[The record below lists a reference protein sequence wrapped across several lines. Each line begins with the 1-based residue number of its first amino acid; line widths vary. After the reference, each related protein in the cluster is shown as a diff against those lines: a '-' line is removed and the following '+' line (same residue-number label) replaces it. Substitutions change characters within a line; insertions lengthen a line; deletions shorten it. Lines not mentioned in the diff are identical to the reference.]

1 MQDALLHFYWLPI
14 ATGCVLVFG
23 AALYAVVAVIASVV
37 SVARAARDDAR
48 VRARAARPVSVLKPL
63 CGAEPR
69 LFENL
74 ATFCEQTHPCFEL
87 VCGVSR
93 ADDPAVG
100 IVRRLQAAY
109 PRRAISL
116 VVDSRIHGTNLKVSN
131 LINVAERAR
140 HDIFVLADSD
150 IAVERDYLARVC
162 APLDEPGV
170 GIVTCLY
177 RAKGIAG
184 FWSRVGAQFINAWFV
199 PSVRVA
205 HLFGSSRFGFG
216 ATLALTRSTLER
228 IGGFERLGNTLAD
241 DYWLAGH
248 VRELG
253 LRTVLSSVVVETDVT
268 ESTLPAL
275 WDRETRWLRT
285 IRSVNRIGFSFLFVT
300 ITLPWMLCA
309 AWLAFALH
317 GGGTG
322 SSPIMTIALACALLT
337 GVAAR
342 VILHA
347 ITGGERH
354 TFWRDLAL
362 TPVRDGLMFAQWLA
376 GSFGS
381 TVVWRGVRMPVEAN
395 GMNTV
400 DAVDGDI
407 NVRAKVFR
415 PEPVEVLEVSDG
427 P

>member
-1 MQDALLHFYWLPI
+1 MPDALHLYVLPM
-14 ATGCVLVFG
+14 VLACAGVFG
-23 AALYAVVAVIASVV
+23 AALYAAVAVLASIV
-37 SVARAARDDAR
+37 SVARAARDER
-48 VRARAARPVSVLKPL
+48 PGSIFPVSVLKPL

-87 VCGVSR
+87 ICGVSR

-100 IVRRLQAAY
+100 IVRRLQAVY
-109 PRRAISL
+109 PKRAITL
-116 VVDSRIHGTNLKVSN
+116 VIDSRVHGANLKISN
-131 LINVAERAR
+131 LINVVRRAR
-140 HDIFVLADSD
+140 HDVFVLADSD
-150 IAVERDYLARVC
+150 IAVECDYLERVC
-162 APLDEPGV
+162 APLAEPGV

-184 FWSRVGAQFINAWFV
+184 FWSRVGAQFINEWFV

-205 HLFGSSRFGFG
+205 HMFGSTRFGFG
-216 ATLALTRSTLER
+216 ATLALTRATLER
-228 IGGFERLGNTLAD
+228 IGGFERLGNALAD
-241 DYWLAGH
+241 DYWLAEH

-253 LRTVLSSVVVETDVT
+253 LRTVLSPVVVETDVT

-275 WDRETRWLRT
+275 WNRETRWLRT
-285 IRSVNRIGFSFLFVT
+285 IRSVNRVGFTFLFVT

-309 AWLAFALH
+309 VWPVLTLH
-317 GGGTG
+317 GGSGL
-322 SSPIMTIALACALLT
+322 PHVAAIAVAFATLT

-347 ITGGERH
+347 IAGGERH

-362 TPVRDGLMFAQWLA
+362 TPVRDGLMFAQWIA

-381 TVVWRGVRMPVEAN
+381 TVVWRGVRMAVE
-395 GMNTV
+395 
-400 DAVDGDI
+400 DAGEKEAHV
-407 NVRAKVFR
+407 KVFR
-415 PEPVEVLEVSDG
+415 PEPAEVLEVSDG
-427 P
+427 S

>member
-1 MQDALLHFYWLPI
+1 MQDALPNVDWLTVVF
-14 ATGCVLVFG
+14 ACALVLV
-23 AALYAVVAVIASVV
+23 AASYAVVAVLASIV
-37 SVARAARDDAR
+37 SVAKAARDER
-48 VRARAARPVSVLKPL
+48 PGSIHPVRPVSVLKPL

-87 VCGVSR
+87 ICGVSR
-93 ADDPAVG
+93 ADDPAVA
-100 IVRRLQAAY
+100 IVRHLQAAY
-109 PRRAISL
+109 PKRAISL
-116 VVDSRIHGTNLKVSN
+116 VIDSRVHGTNLKISN
-131 LINVAERAR
+131 LINVAQRAR

-150 IAVERDYLARVC
+150 IAVECDYLERVC

-184 FWSRVGAQFINAWFV
+184 FWSRVGAQFINEWFV

-205 HLFGSSRFGFG
+205 HMFGSTRFGFG
-216 ATLALTRSTLER
+216 ATLALTRATLER

-241 DYWLAGH
+241 DYWLAEH

-253 LRTVLSSVVVETDVT
+253 LRTALSPVVVETDVT

-285 IRSVNRIGFSFLFVT
+285 IRSVNRLGFAFLFVT
-300 ITLPWMLCA
+300 ITWPWMLCA
-309 AWLAFALH
+309 AWLAYVLH
-317 GGGTG
+317 GGA
-322 SSPIMTIALACALLT
+322 SLPNIAAMAVVAVSLT
-337 GVAAR
+337 GIAAR

-347 ITGGERH
+347 ITGGERR

-362 TPVRDGLMFAQWLA
+362 TPVRDGLMFAQWVA

-381 TVVWRGVRMPVEAN
+381 TVVWRGVRIPVE
-395 GMNTV
+395 
-400 DAVDGDI
+400 DAGNEVPE
-407 NVRAKVFR
+407 KVFR

-427 P
+427 S